1 MFKYTFVATLFS
13 RALRWPH
20 AITTKSDW
28 FIWDFWVS
36 VIGQILILVRE
47 KVGSLATPTI
57 HQQLN
62 QESLRVPR
70 KSLKYL
76 SPTFLYQ
83 SWTHDPNDHLSSAFF
98 VNNHLLS
105 VWCVLQQKLEEEK
118 DKLSADLDSAR
129 LLSERV
135 LADRNQLET
144 EKSML
149 VQKLAEQTK
158 LTNLLNVQLKR

>member
-1 MFKYTFVATLFS
+1 MFKYIFVATLFS

-36 VIGQILILVRE
+36 VIGQILIVVRE
-47 KVGSLATPTI
+47 KVGWLATPTT
-57 HQQLN
+57 Q
-62 QESLRVPR
+62 SRKFYLRVPR
-70 KSLKYL
+70 NSLKYR

-158 LTNLLNVQLKR
+158 LTNLLNMQLKR